1 LVPKQI
7 FLIFLYMKKIKTLPL
22 ALFVLAACNTGPKT
36 PEGVVRVAPA
46 VITQPTE
53 HDTDD
58 PAIWINPQDP
68 AKSLVIGTDKEAGGA
83 IYAYD
88 LEGKIVAKTASIERP
103 NNVDIEYGFQ
113 LSGQAIDIAVA
124 TERLNSR
131 LRIFRLPDLTPIDG
145 GGLEMFQ
152 GEEGPEFRAL
162 MGIGLYKRPKDGAIF
177 AVVGRKN
184 GPTDGTYLWQYFLED
199 AGNGTVKA
207 TLVRK
212 FGAYSGKQEIEAIA
226 VDDALGYVYY
236 SDEMVGIRK
245 YYADPDKGNAELA
258 LFGTKGFTEDHEGIS
273 IYQLTDTT
281 GYILVSD
288 QQADCFQIFTREGK
302 NGNPHDHRHVGTFY
316 GSTEGS
322 DGSDATSL
330 PLNTTFSKGLFV
342 AMSNNKTFHFYKWED
357 IAGDSLKIR

>member
-1 LVPKQI
+1 
-7 FLIFLYMKKIKTLPL
+7 MKKITPLPL
-22 ALFVLAACNTGPKT
+22 ALIVLAACNTGPKT
-36 PEGVVRVAPA
+36 PEGIVRVAPA

-58 PAIWINPQDP
+58 PAIWIHPQDP
-68 AKSLVIGTDKEAGGA
+68 AQSLVIGTDKEAGGA

-88 LEGKIVAKTASIERP
+88 LDGKIVRKTAPLERP
-103 NNVDIEYGFQ
+103 NNVDVEYGFQ
-113 LSGQAIDIAVA
+113 LSGLAIDIAVA

-131 LRIFRLPDLTPIDG
+131 LRIFRLPDLTPVDG

-152 GEEGPEFRAL
+152 GETGPEFRAL
-162 MGIGLYKRPKDGAIF
+162 MGIGLYKRPTDGAIF
-177 AVVGRKN
+177 AIVGRKS
-184 GPTDGTYLWQYFLED
+184 GPTDGTYLWQYLLED
-199 AGNGTVKA
+199 NGDGTVKA

-226 VDDALGYVYY
+226 VDDDLGYVYY

-245 YYADPDKGNAELA
+245 YYADPDKGNVELA
-258 LFGTKGFTEDHEGIS
+258 LFGTEGFTEDHEGIS
-273 IYQLTDTT
+273 IYQLTDST

-288 QQADCFQIFTREGK
+288 QQADCFQIFTREG
-302 NGNPHDHRHVGTFY
+302 NDGNPHDHRHVGTFY

-322 DGSDATSL
+322 DGSDVTSL
-330 PLNTTFSKGLFV
+330 PLNATFSKGLFV

-357 IAGDSLKIR
+357 IAGDSLGVRSN